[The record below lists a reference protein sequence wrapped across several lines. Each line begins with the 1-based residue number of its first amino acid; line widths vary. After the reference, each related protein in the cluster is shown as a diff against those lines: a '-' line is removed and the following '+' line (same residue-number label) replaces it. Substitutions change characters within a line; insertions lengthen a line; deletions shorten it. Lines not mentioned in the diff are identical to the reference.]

1 MLGHDMHTA
10 LHQSVWSVAIRH
22 CALLVLFVG
31 IGVGVYWFAC
41 EPDREWPS
49 RSMHYKDLM
58 ITDSPNLAAE
68 QRRIAVSDTTRILVG
83 SCVLGFIGVGVIRV
97 IKSWKKSL
105 A

>member
-1 MLGHDMHTA
+1 MGA
-10 LHQSVWSVAIRH
+10 SLHRNAWSVGLRH
-22 CALLVLFVG
+22 CALLFLLAGV
-31 IGVGVYWFAC
+31 GVGVYWFTC

-49 RSMHYKDLM
+49 RAMHYKDLM

-68 QRRIAVSDTTRILVG
+68 HRRIALTDTMRILVG
-83 SCVLGFIGVGVIRV
+83 SCAIGLIAVGVIRV